1 MEEGAAGPPLESN
14 PKPLFSFGVISD
26 VQYADIDDGQ
36 SFHGVKRYYRHALH
50 ALRQAIQTWN
60 GMNEE
65 EENAISFVINL
76 GDIIDGFAKHNT
88 LDQLDCVLQVFR
100 EFQGPVYHLLGNH
113 CLYNLSRAQLHPKLG
128 LAADV
133 PAYYDFAPHERF
145 RFVMVDP
152 YDISI
157 MGWPEGHPRRAA
169 AERILKQHNPN
180 ADMNSPVGLR
190 GYRRRYVAFNG
201 ALGDE
206 QMEWLEKVLEDAT
219 AKEQRVVICTHV
231 PLCPHDQTAYAV
243 IWNYEE
249 VMALMKKFNCVK
261 VVLAGHDHA
270 GGYRNHHVHHYIFP
284 GVVECEPGTNAFS
297 RMDVYDD
304 KIVMKGFGGLGDM
317 VFDFRPDHHAAEK
330 STNKGGA

>member
-1 MEEGAAGPPLESN
+1 MVLGAWL
-14 PKPLFSFGVISD
+14 
-26 VQYADIDDGQ
+26 Q
-36 SFHGVKRYYRHALH
+36 
-50 ALRQAIQTWN
+50 
-60 GMNEE
+60 
-65 EENAISFVINL
+65 
-76 GDIIDGFAKHNT
+76 
-88 LDQLDCVLQVFR
+88 DQLDCVLQVFR

-201 ALGDE
+201 GVRAAHTRRTHAHVCSWMCRVCRLS
-206 QMEWLEKVLEDAT
+206 
-219 AKEQRVVICTHV
+219 RVV
-231 PLCPHDQTAYAV
+231 QR
-243 IWNYEE
+243 W
-249 VMALMKKFNCVK
+249 VM
-261 VVLAGHDHA
+261 
-270 GGYRNHHVHHYIFP
+270 
-284 GVVECEPGTNAFS
+284 S
-297 RMDVYDD
+297 RWS
-304 KIVMKGFGGLGDM
+304 GWRRCWRTR
-317 VFDFRPDHHAAEK
+317 RPR
-330 STNKGGA
+330 SNGS